1 MNHFM
6 NNAKEIEKSKWTFT
20 IHVYHGGEQPNETFY
35 TTDIEEARKLAQRGE
50 HSEIINAN
58 GIFVQ

>member
-1 MNHFM
+1 MGVRNR
-6 NNAKEIEKSKWTFT
+6 TFT
-20 IHVYHGGEQPNETFY
+20 IHVYHGGEQPDETFY
-35 TTDIEEARKLAQRGE
+35 TTDIEEARKLAQKGE